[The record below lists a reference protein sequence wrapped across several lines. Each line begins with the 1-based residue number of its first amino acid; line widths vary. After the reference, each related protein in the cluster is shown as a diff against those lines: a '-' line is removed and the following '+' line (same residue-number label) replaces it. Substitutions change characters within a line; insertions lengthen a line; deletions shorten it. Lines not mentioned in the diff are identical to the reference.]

1 MPSELPKV
9 GDLVVVTVLNVKN
22 FGADVKL
29 EEYPKV
35 MGFVHIAEVST
46 GWIKHIR
53 DYIREGQR
61 TVCKVLNVD
70 SNRGIV
76 DLSLKRVN
84 DHQKREKITEWKNDQ
99 KSEKLLEL
107 VAAQLK
113 KSVDECEKEFAGDLR
128 SRYATMYDAFED
140 AAISEE
146 WLPEVKAKWKTTF
159 IKIAKENIVPP
170 EVEIGG
176 YLEAYSIASNGIESI
191 KKTLT
196 SVNSQSVNIQYS
208 GAPKYRISVTDKDYK
223 SAEDTLKK
231 SVQKILDTA
240 KKNNVSAKF
249 IRE

>member
-1 MPSELPKV
+1 MSQELPKV
-9 GDLVVVTVLNVKN
+9 GDLVVVTILNVKN

-29 EEYPKV
+29 EEYPGV

-53 DYIREGQR
+53 DYVREGQR
-61 TVCKVLNVD
+61 SVCKVLNVD
-70 SNRGIV
+70 ANRGRV

-84 DHQKREKITEWKNDQ
+84 EHQKRETITDWKNEQ

-113 KSVDECEKEFAGDLR
+113 KSVEECETDFARDLR
-128 SRYATMYDAFED
+128 SHYATLYDAFED
-140 AAISEE
+140 AAVSED
-146 WLPEVKAKWKTTF
+146 WMPDVKAKWKTAF
-159 IKIAKENIVPP
+159 LKIAKDNIVPP
-170 EVEIGG
+170 NVEIGG
-176 YLEAYSIASNGIESI
+176 YIEAYSLASDGIDSI
-191 KKTLT
+191 KKALT
-196 SVNSQSVNIQYS
+196 SIGSQNVQIQYS

-231 SVQKILDTA
+231 SVQKILDTS
-240 KKNNVSAKF
+240 KKNSVVAKF

>member
-1 MPSELPKV
+1 
-9 GDLVVVTVLNVKN
+9 
-22 FGADVKL
+22 
-29 EEYPKV
+29 
-35 MGFVHIAEVST
+35 
-46 GWIKHIR
+46 
-53 DYIREGQR
+53 
-61 TVCKVLNVD
+61 
-70 SNRGIV
+70 V

-113 KSVDECEKEFAGDLR
+113 KSVDECEKEFASDLR
-128 SRYATMYDAFED
+128 SRYATLYDAFED
-140 AAISEE
+140 AAVSEE

-176 YLEAYSIASNGIESI
+176 YLETYSIASNGIESI

-196 SVNSQSVNIQYS
+196 SVNSQNVNIQYS
-208 GAPKYRISVTDKDYK
+208 GAPKYRIFVTDKDYK